1 MISIKAS
8 QLTSLLASVFVG
20 CWVWLSTFSE
30 SLAPPFTEHYIS
42 DPILHHICGKCQQV
56 FFLFYSFVTCNA
68 DCESSWLWQVNACAI
83 MRMTCIFFFFLACE
97 LTGKLS
103 GALGSSVQNA
113 WAILPWG
120 DSASVTLNSPSQNR
134 LLVFARILMVPC
146 PLSLWSLRW
155 KEGLWF

>member
-1 MISIKAS
+1 MLSLTINIFWKFSTSIHWTLYFRPYFTPYLWEVPAS
-8 QLTSLLASVFVG
+8 
-20 CWVWLSTFSE
+20 
-30 SLAPPFTEHYIS
+30 
-42 DPILHHICGKCQQV
+42 